1 MERLLAEQ
9 SRLDAADLHSQME
22 QCSGPGDVNYQIA
35 IDMSLFKPGASKALP
50 FLEQCAS
57 VEFLAE
63 GGLILRE
70 VHGYGPGIKVTK
82 AELQKSDH
90 YGVMVVEATGSSIVK
105 GSGKEVVPQ
114 RRENRDVKGQSNSAL
129 ARNTALTITFPSA
142 IQGHISLVLKW
153 GEITGSLLETVTA
166 YHFKVPVCVDTTRR
180 SAINYFQLVILS
192 KGPPNDSTPIVI
204 RLLLRFRTGFRLVGT
219 ST

>member
-35 IDMSLFKPGASKALP
+35 IDRSLFKPGASKTLP

-63 GGLILRE
+63 GGFILRE

-90 YGVMVVEATGSSIVK
+90 YTESWS
-105 GSGKEVVPQ
+105 
-114 RRENRDVKGQSNSAL
+114 
-129 ARNTALTITFPSA
+129 
-142 IQGHISLVLKW
+142 
-153 GEITGSLLETVTA
+153 
-166 YHFKVPVCVDTTRR
+166 
-180 SAINYFQLVILS
+180 
-192 KGPPNDSTPIVI
+192 
-204 RLLLRFRTGFRLVGT
+204 
-219 ST
+219 